1 MPSATCLH
9 DGGYPQIAT
18 LGVSGL
24 LVQFGDTL
32 SEPVNRAALALR
44 ARLEKESW
52 DGIEETSTS
61 LLSVFVRFDPL
72 HVTHANLRRQLETLL
87 QDQDWYAAAL
97 PTGRRHWHVPCS
109 FGGTD
114 GPQLGEAAD
123 LAHQDA
129 AAAVADIAAH
139 PVQVLTIGFAPG
151 QPYMG
156 SLPAA
161 WDIPR
166 QTSLTAKVPEG
177 ALVVAIRQLIIFAAD
192 APTGWRHIGQTA
204 FRCFRSEA
212 DDPFALRPGDQVS
225 FDPVTAETL
234 GAIRTSDTSGNGGA
248 TMEML
253 S

>member
-1 MPSATCLH
+1 MPSATSQH

-24 LVQFGDTL
+24 LVQFSDTL

-61 LLSVFVRFDPL
+61 LSSVFVRVDPL
-72 HVTHANLRRQLETLL
+72 HVTQANLRRQLETLL

-177 ALVVAIRQLIIFAAD
+177 ALVVAVRQLIIFAAD

-204 FRCFRSEA
+204 FRCFRPEA

-225 FDPVTAETL
+225 FDPVPAETL
-234 GAIRTSDTSGNGGA
+234 GAIRASDTSGNGGA

>member
-1 MPSATCLH
+1 MPSATSQH

-44 ARLEKESW
+44 AQLEKESW

-61 LLSVFVRFDPL
+61 LSSVFVRFDPL

-129 AAAVADIAAH
+129 VAAVADIAAH

-204 FRCFRSEA
+204 FRCFRPEA

-234 GAIRTSDTSGNGGA
+234 GAIRASDTSGNGGA